1 MLLAYTPG
9 VRPHLACLGA
19 RPHLACLGVRPH
31 LGDLACPG
39 VRPHLVLSIL
49 VHTSAF

>member
-9 VRPHLACLGA
+9 V